1 MRLLSASV
9 RFSCLLFLILS
20 ASCAKSPPVETVEEP
35 LVLEGEVTV
44 AGSHPFDKR
53 IILVDENGVFWMLRC
68 GRFEVEIMNL
78 AGHQIKVSGSPPTE
92 ALPDPVL
99 LVDSYEM
106 LPVEGMNPITGILM
120 QEGDMLILEQSATG
134 VRFAIEG
141 RLREA
146 LNQFDGMKIWVIGV
160 EHQGAGEGE
169 VSIDVTGY
177 GILAPAD

>member
-1 MRLLSASV
+1 MRLSSASV
-9 RFSCLLFLILS
+9 RFSSLLLFLLS

-53 IILVDENGVFWMLRC
+53 IILVDENGIFWMLRC

-78 AGHQIKVSGSPPTE
+78 AGHRIKLSGSPPTE
-92 ALPDPVL
+92 TLPDPVL
-99 LVDSYEM
+99 IVDSYEM
-106 LPVEGMNPITGILM
+106 LPVEGMDPIIGILTL
-120 QEGDMLILEQSATG
+120 EGDMLILERSTTG

-146 LNQFDGMKIWVIGV
+146 LKQFNGMKIWIIGA
-160 EHQGAGEGE
+160 EHSGAGEGE
-169 VSIDVTGY
+169 ISVDVTGY